1 MRILFMGCGEFGRP
15 ALRRLRNRVA
25 RVVTAP
31 DRPAGRGLKNRP
43 TPVRALAEE
52 LGLPVQVVAD
62 INRAPCLEEL
72 RALRTDA
79 ILMVDF
85 GQLVNSCVFQLPSGP
100 VLNIHPSLLPRYRG
114 SAPIERAIY
123 NRDPETG
130 VTIFQVVRRMD
141 AGPILLQERLAIGP
155 EEDAEDLA
163 DRLAELGA
171 ALAEAA
177 LDQVAAG
184 TARPVPQD
192 EKLATYAPRLTR
204 ADGRIDWT
212 RSAEDLAA
220 QVRAFVRWPRSC
232 TLWEGQPIIICR
244 ARALPGPAAPPGT
257 LLGLGPDGLCVAC
270 GRGVLQVTELQP
282 AGRKRMAA
290 GDFARGRAFASGLV
304 LR

>member
-1 MRILFMGCGEFGRP
+1 MGCGEFGRP

-43 TPVRALAEE
+43 TPIRALAEE

-85 GQLVNSCVFQLPSGP
+85 GQLVNNCVFQLPVGP
-100 VLNIHPSLLPRYRG
+100 VLNIHPSLLPHYRG

-123 NRDPETG
+123 NRDSETG

-155 EEDAEDLA
+155 EEDADSLA
-163 DRLAELGA
+163 GRLAELGA

-184 TARPVPQD
+184 TTRPRPQD
-192 EKLATYAPRLTR
+192 ESLATYAPRLTR

-212 RSAEDLAA
+212 HSAEAIAA
-220 QVRAFVRWPRSC
+220 QVRAFVRWPRSH
-232 TLWEGQPIIICR
+232 TEWEGRPLIIWR
-244 ARALPGPAAPPGT
+244 ARTVPGPASPAGT
-257 LLGLGPDGLCVAC
+257 VLGLGPDGLCVAC

-282 AGRKRMAA
+282 AGKKRMSA
-290 GDFARGRAFASGLV
+290 GDFARGRSFASGLV